1 MGIQNK
7 SNFELAFSFWKVNK
21 SNQQQQRS
29 IRSYL
34 HPVAGKNPVTYNLR
48 EDINKD
54 EQKPIVEEQQP
65 FVFKLVPKTKKSPQQ
80 SGTAKEQMD
89 KKTNERKAELKRKLD
104 ANTAQM
110 DNLKSLKK
118 QFSNKKIKVIV

>member
-1 MGIQNK
+1 ME
-7 SNFELAFSFWKVNK
+7 SNK

-34 HPVAGKNPVTYNLR
+34 HPVAEKNPVTYSLR
-48 EDINKD
+48 EDIDKN

-65 FVFKLVPKTKKSPQQ
+65 FVFKLAPKTKKSPQQ

-89 KKTNERKAELKRKLD
+89 KKTNEPKAKLKRKLD

-118 QFSNKKIKVIV
+118 QFSNKKIKVII